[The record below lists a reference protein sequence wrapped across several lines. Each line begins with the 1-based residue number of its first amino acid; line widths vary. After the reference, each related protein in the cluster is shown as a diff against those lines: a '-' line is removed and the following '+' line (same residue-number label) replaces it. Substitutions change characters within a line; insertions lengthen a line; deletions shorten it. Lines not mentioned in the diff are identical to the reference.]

1 MPLLINKMDRTN
13 PLSLS
18 VLAAGGELPPF
29 LKGYSHAVKGEKK
42 RRSEAKK
49 KRNGNWR
56 NLSPMPIKGG
66 PSSMIGVPTVLPI
79 DLDSFYKDL
88 SDDESD
94 EDEDPL
100 ESLDK
105 LKTLFRGSN
114 LGQQYSRPNS
124 GKNVLE
130 FDGNKIMKNSHR
142 SGLYFASYQK

>member
-1 MPLLINKMDRTN
+1 MDRTN

-42 RRSEAKK
+42 RRSETKK
-49 KRNGNWR
+49 KRNWK
-56 NLSPMPIKGG
+56 NLSPVPFKGG
-66 PSSMIGVPTVLPI
+66 PSSMIGIPTVLPN

-88 SDDESD
+88 SESD

-105 LKTLFRGSN
+105 LKTLFRGTK
-114 LGQQYSRPNS
+114 LGEQYSRPNS
-124 GKNVLE
+124 GRDVLE
-130 FDGNKIMKNSHR
+130 FDKPKG
-142 SGLYFASYQK
+142 